1 MENKI
6 ILKKY
11 TATLVGTYLLIYKYS
26 IKYTFIVKA
35 SLALKRLRSS
45 YQKVILITFKHLSI
59 LKFPTDM
66 ILVGGWVG
74 HHDGQFP
81 GSIFSW

>member
-26 IKYTFIVKA
+26 IKYNFYNK
-35 SLALKRLRSS
+35 SLLDAKTIKE
-45 YQKVILITFKHLSI
+45 QLS
-59 LKFPTDM
+59 K
-66 ILVGGWVG
+66 G
-74 HHDGQFP
+74 HFNYL
-81 GSIFSW
+81 